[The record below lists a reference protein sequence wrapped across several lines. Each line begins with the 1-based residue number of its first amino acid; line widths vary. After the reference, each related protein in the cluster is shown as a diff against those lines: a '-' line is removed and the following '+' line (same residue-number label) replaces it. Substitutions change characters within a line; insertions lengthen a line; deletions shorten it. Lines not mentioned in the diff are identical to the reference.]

1 MISFVV
7 RSRDEEQWVGH
18 TIQSIIDHFGPNSE
32 IIIVDNEST
41 DDTLEI
47 VNLFAKRFH
56 NIKIYTM
63 DRSEYTPGKS
73 LNFGIS
79 KTSKGTEIVGIV
91 SSHCQI
97 RDVDK
102 KLIKTYF
109 SDEKCSAVFG
119 KQIPVYRGKKIR
131 MRYIWDNFNVNTPV
145 TNPLENIEIERH
157 FFHNAFSFVRKT
169 HVQTIPFDED
179 LSGKEDRYWAE
190 KVVSSGNHYVLD
202 PSIVCLHHWTDKG
215 ATWSGIG

>member
-7 RSRDEEQWVGH
+7 RTRDEEQWVGH
-18 TIQSIIDHFGPNSE
+18 TIQSIIDYFGPNSE
-32 IIIVDNEST
+32 IIVVDNESV

-47 VNLFAKRFH
+47 VNLFARRFH
-56 NIKIYTM
+56 NIKVYTM
-63 DRSEYTPGKS
+63 KRSDYTPGKS

-79 KTSKGTEIVGIV
+79 KTSSESKIVGII

-97 RDVDK
+97 KDID
-102 KLIKTYF
+102 LDLLNQYF
-109 SDEKCSAVFG
+109 KDEKCAAVFG

-131 MRYIWDNFNVNTPV
+131 MRYIWDNFNVDNPV
-145 TNPLENIEIERH
+145 NNPLENIEIERY

-169 HVQTIPFDED
+169 HVQDIPFDED

-190 KVVSSGNHYVLD
+190 KVVKAGKHYTLD
-202 PSIVCLHHWTDKG
+202 PRIVCLHHWTDKG

>member
-7 RSRDEEQWVGH
+7 RSRDEEMWIGH
-18 TIQSIIDHFGPNSE
+18 AIQSIIDTCGPATE

-56 NIKIYTM
+56 NIKIFTIP
-63 DRSEYTPGKS
+63 RGEYTPGKS

-79 KTSKGTEIVGIV
+79 KVSDSSEVVGIL

-97 RDVDK
+97 KDIDLD
-102 KLIKTYF
+102 LIKKYL
-109 SDEKCSAVFG
+109 SSKKCSAVMG
-119 KQIPVYRGKKIR
+119 KQIPVFRGKKIR
-131 MRYIWDNFNVNTPV
+131 MRYIWSNFNIDKPV
-145 TNPLENIEIERH
+145 TNPVENIEIDRH
-157 FFHNAFSFVRKT
+157 FFHNAFSFVKKED
-169 HVQTIPFDED
+169 VKNFPFDED
-179 LSGKEDRYWAE
+179 LSGKEDRYWAN
-190 KVVSSGNHYVLD
+190 KIVDSGREFILD
-202 PSIVCLHHWTDKG
+202 PSLTCLHHWTDKG

>member
-7 RSRDEEQWVGH
+7 RSRDEEQWIGH
-18 TIQSIIDHFGPNSE
+18 TIQSIIDCFGPDSE
-32 IIIVDNEST
+32 IIVVDNEST

-63 DRSEYTPGKS
+63 PRSEYTPGKS
-73 LNFGIS
+73 LNLGIS
-79 KTSKGTEIVGIV
+79 KTSKSSKIVGII
-91 SSHCQI
+91 SSHCQV
-97 RDVDK
+97 RDVD
-102 KLIKTYF
+102 LSLLEEYF
-109 SDEKCSAVFG
+109 DDKKCSAVFG

-131 MRYIWDNFNVNTPV
+131 MRYIWDNFNVTEPI

-157 FFHNAFSFVRKT
+157 FFHNAFSFIRKS
-169 HVQTIPFDED
+169 HVQEIPFDED

-190 KVVSSGNHYVLD
+190 KVVSVGNHYVLD
-202 PSIVCLHHWTDKG
+202 PKIVCLHHWTDKG